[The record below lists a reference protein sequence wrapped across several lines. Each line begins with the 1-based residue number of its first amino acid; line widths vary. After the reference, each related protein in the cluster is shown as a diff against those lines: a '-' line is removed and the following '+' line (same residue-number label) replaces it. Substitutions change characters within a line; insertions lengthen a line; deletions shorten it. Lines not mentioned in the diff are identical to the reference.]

1 MTALAR
7 DRERAAQD
15 EANQI
20 RAALDE
26 HAIVAITDPAGRII
40 YVNDRFCRVSQYT
53 REEMLGQNHR
63 MIASG
68 RHDAAFFRS
77 LWDTI
82 LAGRPWHGE
91 ICNRAKDGSCHWVDT
106 TIFPFLDGQGRP
118 LRFIAIRTDI
128 TERKRS
134 EARIREQLDRLDLL
148 RQINRGIADRLDL
161 ASMYQV
167 VVRCLE
173 GQMPCDFACVCLYDH
188 NTRTLS
194 ISHVGV
200 NDAGLVETMAQTG
213 RTGAVIERSALERC
227 LAGELL
233 YGLAEA
239 GMRSLVAA
247 PLEVESLVVGMIIV
261 ARRVAGGFS
270 DGECEFMRQVSSH
283 VALASRHTE
292 LYVALQR
299 AYDDLR
305 QTQQAVMQHERLR
318 ALGQMASGIAHDI
331 NNALSPVVMSAELML
346 QKEQLSP
353 RGRHRLEVIMRAGID
368 AAATVSRLR
377 EFYRQEDRRVQM
389 AGADINQLIRQV
401 IELTRP
407 QWADVAQQRGI
418 TIEVRSELAAGLP
431 LVVGIESE
439 LREAL
444 TNLMLNAI
452 DAMPSG
458 GTITCR
464 TACCELE
471 QGKDGV
477 PGGRVLLLD
486 VVDSGVGMDEQTR
499 LRCLE
504 PFFTTKGRR
513 GTGLGLAMVYG
524 IVQRHGAEIVIDS
537 APGRGATFRL
547 VFNRLC
553 SERSPEPSDEG
564 LPRRLRLLL
573 VDDDPVILKTLGD
586 VLDEEGHDLVLANGG
601 QAGIDAFRSSLAGNP
616 FDAVVTDLGMPQV
629 DGRRV
634 AAAIKTD
641 SPRTPVIMLTGWGQ
655 RLVAD
660 GERPPN
666 VDLVLSKPARIHEIR
681 AALRRLA
688 PG

>member
-1 MTALAR
+1 M
-7 DRERAAQD
+7 
-15 EANQI
+15 
-20 RAALDE
+20 
-26 HAIVAITDPAGRII
+26 AITGPDGRIT

-53 REEMLGQNHR
+53 REELLGQDHR

-173 GQMPCDFACVCLYDH
+173 GQMPCDFACVSLYDH

-194 ISHVGV
+194 ISHVGL
-200 NDAGLVETMAQTG
+200 NDAGLIEAMAQSG
-213 RTGAVIERSALERC
+213 QTGAVIERSALERC

-233 YGLAEA
+233 YEPDITGIPGVLHRRLAGA

-353 RGRHRLEVIMRAGID
+353 RGRHRLEVIMRAGMD

-407 QWADVAQQRGI
+407 QWIDVAQQRGV
-418 TIEVRSELAAGLP
+418 TIEVRSELTDGLP

-452 DAMPSG
+452 DALPSG
-458 GTITCR
+458 GAITCR
-464 TACCELE
+464 TACRELE

-486 VVDSGVGMDEQTR
+486 VVDSGIGMDEQTR

-504 PFFTTKGRR
+504 PFFTTKGKR

-524 IVQRHGAEIVIDS
+524 IVQRHGAEITIDS
-537 APGRGATFRL
+537 APGRGTTFRL

-573 VDDDPVILKTLGD
+573 VDDDPIILKTLGD
-586 VLDEEGHDLVLANGG
+586 VLDEEGHDLVMANGG
-601 QAGIDAFRSSLAGNP
+601 QAGIDAFCASLEGNP
-616 FDAVVTDLGMPQV
+616 FDAVITDLGMPQV

-634 AAAIKTD
+634 AAAIKTA

-655 RLVAD
+655 RLMAD